1 MAFFFILCQI
11 SQEFCYILL
20 LAGHLGAEEHHQ
32 VFTSLSITVLVCCSN
47 PHANKQPDDNLM
59 MMCADD
65 NHPNDSCPGN
75 NNNMI
80 VVVAAM
86 CCAPFPFFSSFQLPI
101 VLTT

>member
-1 MAFFFILCQI
+1 MAFFFIILCQI

-75 NNNMI
+75 NNFTMRYRH
-80 VVVAAM
+80 VP
-86 CCAPFPFFSSFQLPI
+86 CTFPLLYHSSHFPLY
-101 VLTT
+101 